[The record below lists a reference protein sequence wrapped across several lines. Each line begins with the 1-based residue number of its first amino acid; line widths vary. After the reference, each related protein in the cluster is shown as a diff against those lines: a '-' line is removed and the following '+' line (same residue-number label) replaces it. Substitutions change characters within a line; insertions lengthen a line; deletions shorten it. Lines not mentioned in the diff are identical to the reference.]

1 MTADAKA
8 ERERSAGQ
16 TWKES
21 TSEETVTL
29 RLIMPDRWLE
39 QVTELPLGTTVEEA
53 KELGLRDL
61 LQRDTDHPD
70 HFYVEYAERQVPD
83 ESLTLAEL
91 GAQDGEILSIR
102 AYDLGHFPR
111 FGG

>member
-1 MTADAKA
+1 MTADPKA

-16 TWKES
+16 TWRKS

-39 QVTELPLGTTVEEA
+39 QVTELPLGTRVEEA
-53 KELGLRDL
+53 KRLGLRDL
-61 LQRDTDHPD
+61 LQRETDEPG

-83 ESLTLAEL
+83 ESVTLAEL

-102 AYDLGHFPR
+102 AYDLGHYPR

>member
-16 TWKES
+16 SWRES
-21 TSEETVTL
+21 SARETVTL
-29 RLIMPDRWLE
+29 RIIMPDRWLE

-53 KELGLRDL
+53 KRMGLRDL
-61 LQRDTDHPD
+61 LQRDIDHPG

-83 ESLTLAEL
+83 ESITLAEL
-91 GAQDGEILSIR
+91 GTQDGEILSIR
-102 AYDLGHFPR
+102 AYDLGHYPR
-111 FGG
+111 FRG